1 MQLSRSAAGRRAVVF
16 GAAWVSLSPAMGL
29 LPTARAQSASHSYAI
44 SFSPLARAGAL
55 GFEAQDLSEAMN
67 DPADPGADLQK
78 VVNRALSAFAHSRG
92 RAAASDLDKAVA
104 VADWVAATLRHP
116 AFHPEDPGL
125 PRVYPDTPSPRYE
138 TLGHEPVRIVNHTLS
153 FDPDDAAN
161 WPSPQCT
168 QQNIVV
174 AGMLNVLGLH
184 ARLVD
189 VEGHTGLEFYSFS
202 HHKWIWVDATYNEH
216 YVLPDGTPLGVRDLN
231 RLTLHG
237 GIESVVPVK
246 HGYPTAAFR
255 SNTYL
260 WARPHGFRQYAV
272 TLYMRIFGGKGW
284 QLSRFDTVVYSPTPP
299 ASYRPL
305 PGEILN
311 FDRDPQSGGWY
322 RWPRTVDPESLDYPL
337 DRVAIFDGV
346 TPTAAGVVFTLR
358 SYLPYTARFQ
368 IRYGDPA
375 QPWST
380 TEAVPSPSSRP
391 VLSAPV
397 TVPWGNGTVSVRAVD
412 NVRNVTLPLVLD
424 LTP

>member
-1 MQLSRSAAGRRAVVF
+1 MAGSTFLRMAASALALQALVL
-16 GAAWVSLSPAMGL
+16 GAWLPVGPAH
-29 LPTARAQSASHSYAI
+29 AQSASSSYEI
-44 SFSPLARAGAL
+44 SFSPLARIGAL

-67 DPADPGADLQK
+67 DPADPGADLSK
-78 VVNRALSAFAHSRG
+78 VVNRALSAFERSRG

-104 VADWVAATLRHP
+104 VTDWVAATLRHP
-116 AFHPEDPGL
+116 AFYPEDPGL
-125 PRVYPDTPSPRYE
+125 PRLYSDTPSPRYA
-138 TLGHEPVRIVNHTLS
+138 TLGHEPVRIVNYTLS
-153 FDPDDAAN
+153 FDPDDAGN

-168 QQNIVV
+168 QQNVVV

-184 ARLVD
+184 GRLVD

-202 HHKWIWVDATYNEH
+202 HHKWIWIDATYNEH

-272 TLYMRIFGGKGW
+272 TLYMRNFGGKGW
-284 QLSRFDTVVYSPTPP
+284 QLSKFDTVVYSPAPP

-305 PGEILN
+305 PGEVLN
-311 FDRDPQSGGWY
+311 FDQDPQSGGWY
-322 RWPRTVDPESLDYPL
+322 VWPKTNDAESLDYPL

-346 TPTAAGVVFTLR
+346 TPTAAGLVFTLR

-375 QPWST
+375 QPWT
-380 TEAVPSPSSRP
+380 TIEVVPGPSSRP
-391 VLSAPV
+391 VLSSPV
-397 TVPWGNGTVSVRAVD
+397 TVPWGSGTVSVRAVD
-412 NVRNVTLPLVLD
+412 NVRNVTLPLVLE
-424 LTP
+424 LKP